1 MAVHLSEHFTYK
13 KIIQAVLSPI
23 FMMVFTSIYS
33 IVDGFFISNFVG
45 DTPFAAINLIFPVI
59 MILGSIGF
67 MMGTGGSAL
76 VAKNLGEGNAEKAN
90 KIFSMVIYFTAIVG
104 ILVSVIGFIF
114 IEPVA
119 ILLGATENMLPYC
132 VTYGRILIS
141 ANFLFMLQNTFQS
154 LFITAE
160 KPTLGFIVTVMA
172 GVTNMILDALFVA
185 VFNFGLAGAAFA
197 TVISYAVGATVPVF
211 YFLSRKNGSLLR
223 IVKTKLD
230 FKTLGF
236 ACANGSSELVSNVS
250 SSVVSILFNMQL
262 LKFAGE
268 NGVSAYGIIMYV
280 SFIFAAIF
288 IGYSIGTAPIISYH
302 YGAENDKELKSLLK
316 KSLLILAVSGI
327 LMTAL
332 SEAFA
337 VPLSKIF
344 IKDND
349 ELLSLTVRGMR
360 LYSLSFLIFGFNI
373 FASSFFTSLN
383 DGFISALISFMR
395 TLVFQIAAILIMP
408 AILKLDGVWLSVIVA
423 EILSLAVSVAC
434 LMIKKKKYRY

>member
-1 MAVHLSEHFTYK
+1 MAVKLSEHFTYK
-13 KIIQAVLSPI
+13 KIIKAVLPPI

-119 ILLGATENMLPYC
+119 IFLGATENMLPYC

-185 VFNFGLAGAAFA
+185 VFKWGLSGAAIA
-197 TVISYAVGATVPVF
+197 TVISYAVGAIVPVF

-223 IVKTKLD
+223 LIKTKLD
-230 FKTLGF
+230 FKMLGF
-236 ACANGSSELVSNVS
+236 ACANGSSELVSNIS
-250 SSVVSILFNMQL
+250 SSIVSMLFNMQL

-302 YGAENDKELKSLLK
+302 YGAENNKELKSLLK
-316 KSLLILAVSGI
+316 KSLVILGISGI

-349 ELLSLTVRGMR
+349 ELLSLTTRGMK

-383 DGFISALISFMR
+383 DGFTSALISFVR
-395 TLVFQIAAILIMP
+395 TLVLQIAAILIMP
-408 AILKLDGVWLSVIVA
+408 LILQLDGVWLSVTVA
-423 EILSLAVSVAC
+423 EVFALAISAGC
-434 LMIKKKKYRY
+434 IIKNKKKYRY